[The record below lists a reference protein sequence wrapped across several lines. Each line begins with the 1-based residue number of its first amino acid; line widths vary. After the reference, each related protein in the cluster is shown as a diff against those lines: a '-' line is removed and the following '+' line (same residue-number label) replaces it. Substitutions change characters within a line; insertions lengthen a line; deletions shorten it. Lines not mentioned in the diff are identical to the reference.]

1 MGKYPKHEP
10 KYRRCYKCDDR
21 RECTA
26 MCVDVCV
33 DEVNRL
39 GARKALRL
47 EQQIDDY
54 EYDRTLY
61 IQTKG
66 DWGRLQKKRRGY

>member
-1 MGKYPKHEP
+1 
-10 KYRRCYKCDDR
+10 
-21 RECTA
+21 